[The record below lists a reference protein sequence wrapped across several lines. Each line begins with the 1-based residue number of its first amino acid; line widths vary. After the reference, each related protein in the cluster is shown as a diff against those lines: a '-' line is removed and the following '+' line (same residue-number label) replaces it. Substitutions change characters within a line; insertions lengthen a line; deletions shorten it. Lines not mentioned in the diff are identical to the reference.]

1 MNNAVDGSASEHNA
15 EKQDRNTITM
25 CGAPLAPVGE
35 LSATVPW
42 RSVDSSPLS
51 DDHRG
56 YGLLL
61 GSTPVQENTNITYP
75 AASPGTMTSV
85 EIKAQLLPLT
95 VNKMN

>member
-42 RSVDSSPLS
+42 RSVESVIGVYAECVQRVACKHTLS
-51 DDHRG
+51 EAAMLNIHL
-56 YGLLL
+56 YAYLLSHDETIL
-61 GSTPVQENTNITYP
+61 KLQE
-75 AASPGTMTSV
+75 AF
-85 EIKAQLLPLT
+85 
-95 VNKMN
+95 

>member
-42 RSVDSSPLS
+42 RSVEPSGCMQSVCS
-51 DDHRG
+51 GQR
-56 YGLLL
+56 
-61 GSTPVQENTNITYP
+61 SNTHFL
-75 AASPGTMTSV
+75 
-85 EIKAQLLPLT
+85 KLPC
-95 VNKMN
+95 